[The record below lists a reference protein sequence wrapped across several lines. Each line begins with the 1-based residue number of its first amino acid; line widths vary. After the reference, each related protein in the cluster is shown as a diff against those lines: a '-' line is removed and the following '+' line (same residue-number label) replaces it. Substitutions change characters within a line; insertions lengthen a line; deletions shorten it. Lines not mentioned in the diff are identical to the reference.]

1 MLRDT
6 CPPLPGSR
14 REARPQEL
22 VSRDRSPG
30 SATCQVNKAE
40 HDRRATWEAQPPK
53 QRPSSPSGSLSRVF
67 ATCSLPRGWG
77 SESEAPT
84 SPQRCCGVT
93 VRRAGS
99 PSCAHVTT
107 RLPHLR
113 LLSFPKM
120 HLSSRLSRDWRLPP
134 AVNARGVR
142 PKPGVRSAPHL
153 SRVTELEDGRVCPLK
168 LPLLVAEPCGLA
180 TPRPH
185 HPLVLLWRPGET
197 SQGPQTL
204 GRGQAEHGQRPA
216 NRRGCRAPHTQA
228 RQQARG

>member
-1 MLRDT
+1 MT
-6 CPPLPGSR
+6 
-14 REARPQEL
+14 
-22 VSRDRSPG
+22 
-30 SATCQVNKAE
+30 
-40 HDRRATWEAQPPK
+40 
-53 QRPSSPSGSLSRVF
+53 
-67 ATCSLPRGWG
+67 
-77 SESEAPT
+77 
-84 SPQRCCGVT
+84 
-93 VRRAGS
+93 
-99 PSCAHVTT
+99 
-107 RLPHLR
+107 
-113 LLSFPKM
+113 
-120 HLSSRLSRDWRLPP
+120 DWRLPP
-134 AVNARGVR
+134 AVNARSVR

-153 SRVTELEDGRVCPLK
+153 SRVTELEDGRVCPLQ

>member
-40 HDRRATWEAQPPK
+40 LDRRATWEAQPPK
-53 QRPSSPSGSLSRVF
+53 QRPSSSSGSLSHVF
-67 ATCSLPRGWG
+67 ATCSLPWGWG

-84 SPQRCCGVT
+84 SPQRHCGGRCGVT

-113 LLSFPKM
+113 LLLFPKM
-120 HLSSRLSRDWRLPP
+120 HLL
-134 AVNARGVR
+134 
-142 PKPGVRSAPHL
+142 
-153 SRVTELEDGRVCPLK
+153 
-168 LPLLVAEPCGLA
+168 
-180 TPRPH
+180 
-185 HPLVLLWRPGET
+185 
-197 SQGPQTL
+197 
-204 GRGQAEHGQRPA
+204 
-216 NRRGCRAPHTQA
+216 
-228 RQQARG
+228 QQAVT